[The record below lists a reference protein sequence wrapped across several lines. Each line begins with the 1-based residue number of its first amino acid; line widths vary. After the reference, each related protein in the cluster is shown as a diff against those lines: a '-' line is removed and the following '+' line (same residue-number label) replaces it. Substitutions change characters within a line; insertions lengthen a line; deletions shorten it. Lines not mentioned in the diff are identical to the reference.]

1 MWRPILIILVIFA
14 VLYGAYWYMNKP
26 EITEIDSSFINT
38 EKVPFQSVVGRPFS
52 KPLQVGSLDVS
63 LSSRANYSISARIL
77 SKRKYV
83 TGWESKISSW
93 DYVLGWGDAA
103 KINKIEN
110 LHIRQTVRWYSYK
123 VASNIPM
130 AGQYIAT
137 HTSNHH
143 LIPKTENVRKAMLF
157 LKKFDV
163 VQMEGFL
170 VDVHGNYKGRTVN
183 WLTSMRRDDTGRE
196 ACEIF
201 LVESVKIGDRIY
213 K

>member
-1 MWRPILIILVIFA
+1 MWRPILIIILIFA
-14 VLYGAYWYMNKP
+14 ALYGAYLYLNKP
-26 EITEIDSSFINT
+26 VITVYDPSLINT
-38 EKVPFQSVVGRPFS
+38 EKVPFQPVVGRPFS
-52 KPLQVGSLDVS
+52 KPIKVGDTSVS
-63 LSSRANYSISARIL
+63 LSPIAHYSISARIL

-83 TGWESKISSW
+83 RGWESKISQW

-103 KINKIEN
+103 KMDKIMN
-110 LHIRQTVRWYSYK
+110 LNIRQAVRWYSFK
-123 VASNIPM
+123 SAANIPM
-130 AGQYIAT
+130 SGPYIAS

-143 LIPKTENVRKAMLF
+143 IIPNTENVRKALLF

-163 VQMEGFL
+163 VQMEGYL
-170 VDVHGNYKGRTVN
+170 VDVHGTNGGKNVN
-183 WLTSMRRDDTGRE
+183 WLTSISREDTGDG